1 MTDKIRVKW
10 DVFPD
15 RLSVEIDKDILGD
28 LTDGE
33 IISLIEKSLMD
44 AVLTL
49 AEQQSNDNFPRLAS

>member
-49 AEQQSNDNFPRLAS
+49 AEQQSNDNFPMLVS